1 MEQTLLLSFTEK
13 RPAKSATMNN
23 EREDMRVVM
32 RQMKRFLGEA
42 ADDLLQPRPQAIQ
55 RLLSLAKK

>member
-13 RPAKSATMNN
+13 RADRSATMNN
-23 EREDMRVVM
+23 ERKDMRVVV

-42 ADDLLQPRPQAIQ
+42 ANELLQPRPQAVEQ
-55 RLLSLAKK
+55 LLALAKK

>member
-32 RQMKRFLGEA
+32 RQMKRIIGEA
-42 ADDLLQPRPQAIQ
+42 AKDLLQPRPEAVQQ
-55 RLLSLAKK
+55 LLQMAKK